1 MIIGIPMEKK
11 TSLIDRD
18 RYIISA
24 DDYGLRDAA
33 ADILPLAQSGKLDR
47 VAVMANRVSVSDAAA
62 LARTGVA
69 IDIHLELTRLVGTG
83 EKVDDGVLNRGFSF
97 LIRLFSGHLSP
108 RAVGGEWDQQLERFE
123 ELFGRKPDGW
133 NVHEHYHYFPIFFR
147 VLAGFV
153 ERHGDGFVR
162 FGRKGI
168 FSGRNVTPTSLILSI
183 LRYFCLPAFVR
194 HPAPTSD
201 YMSSFD
207 WFSGHE
213 AELFSGD
220 PQGTIE
226 LAFHPE
232 RPEER
237 IWIEEHVGVKNP
249 SSL

>member
-1 MIIGIPMEKK
+1 MNME
-11 TSLIDRD
+11 TSSSFLDRE
-18 RYIISA
+18 RFIISA
-24 DDYGLRDAA
+24 DDYGIRDAS

-47 VAVMANRVSVSDAAA
+47 VAVMVDRVTQTDAAA
-62 LARTGVA
+62 LAKTGVA

-83 EKVDDGVLNRGFSF
+83 EKTEDSVLNRGFSF
-97 LIRLFSGHLSP
+97 LMRFLSGHLSS
-108 RAVGGEWDQQLERFE
+108 RAVGGEWDRQLERFE

-153 ERHGDGFVR
+153 ERHGDGFMR

-168 FSGRNVTPTSLILSI
+168 YSGRQATPTSLILSI

-201 YMSSFD
+201 YMASFD
-207 WFSGHE
+207 WFTGRE
-213 AELFSGD
+213 AELFEGGRR
-220 PQGTIE
+220 GTVE
-226 LAFHPE
+226 LVFHPE

-237 IWIEEHVGVKNP
+237 AWIEAHVGVKKP
-249 SSL
+249 QEIR